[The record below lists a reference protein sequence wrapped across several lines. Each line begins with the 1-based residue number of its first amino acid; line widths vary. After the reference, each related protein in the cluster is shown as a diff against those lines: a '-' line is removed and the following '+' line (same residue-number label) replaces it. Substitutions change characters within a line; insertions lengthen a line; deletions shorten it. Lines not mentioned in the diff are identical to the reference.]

1 LSENLVNDSVVVESG
16 QGLKSA
22 PVQVSDADFRIF
34 VYKLDE
40 TGLNP
45 LTGNYWSN
53 RIEYLKISVPFTS
66 NDPISSSN
74 PMLASVT
81 SREVLSDPVANLIKF
96 CGVKVIIYSKL
107 DHLIIVVIFPLC
119 SKML

>member
-1 LSENLVNDSVVVESG
+1 MSENLVNDSVVVESG

-45 LTGNYWSN
+45 PTGSYRSN
-53 RIEYLKISVPFTS
+53 RILKYLKILVPCTN

-74 PMLASVT
+74 PM
-81 SREVLSDPVANLIKF
+81 F
-96 CGVKVIIYSKL
+96 
-107 DHLIIVVIFPLC
+107 
-119 SKML
+119 